1 MSITITIGW
10 WAIPLAITTAALLWA
25 FFWPAQDS
33 GFFGGIARLFMLV
46 PALIV
51 SLLAWAIAG
60 ALK

>member
-1 MSITITIGW
+1 MTIALTLAW
-10 WAIPLAITTAALLWA
+10 WHIPTLITTIALLWVI
-25 FFWPAQDS
+25 FWPVRDAGWFSDLV
-33 GFFGGIARLFMLV
+33 RLFMLA